1 MASGD
6 IHITLVPGLS
16 TVGPFTRVNEY
27 GNTVTLTEKPLA
39 GDPTLL
45 AQFINEQ
52 QAASPAKTLV
62 QVLDGNGRITLVLKE
77 S

>member
-16 TVGPFTRVNEY
+16 TVGPFTLVNEY
-27 GNTVTLTEKPLA
+27 GNTVTLTEKPLSS
-39 GDPTLL
+39 DPTLL

-52 QAASPAKTLV
+52 QAASPAKTLL
-62 QVLDGNGRITLVLKE
+62 QVLDSSGRFTLVLKE

>member
-16 TVGPFTRVNEY
+16 TTGPYTRINEY
-27 GNTVTLTEKPLA
+27 GNTVTMTEKPLSS
-39 GDPTLL
+39 DPTLL

-52 QAASPAKTLV
+52 QAAIPATLL
-62 QVLDGNGRITLVLKE
+62 QILDGNGRITLVLKE
-77 S
+77 T

>member
-16 TVGPFTRVNEY
+16 TVGAYNRTNEY
-27 GNTVTLTEKPLA
+27 GHTVSVTEKPLA
-39 GDPTLL
+39 GNPTLL

-52 QAASPAKTLV
+52 QAASPSKTLL